1 VAVVLALVAAAS
13 WGTSDFLGGLAG
25 RRRTD
30 EVTVSFGAQVV
41 GLLGFALLALAV
53 PSDGLA
59 RGDLAL
65 AAGAGVGGAIG
76 VTLLYRGL
84 TRGTMGVVA
93 PVTGAGSAAIPVAWG
108 GVTGEVP
115 GALGWLGIAAAITAI
130 VLVSRQ
136 PAPAVATDGVP
147 ATAGLWEAVGAGV
160 GFGAVF
166 VLLDALSPTSGL
178 LPLVPMKLVAAVVL
192 GVVVLARRVPPLPGA
207 GARLPVLGVGVL
219 DNAANLA
226 YLLATRSGLLAAVA
240 VIASLYPVVTVL
252 LARRVLHEHLTP
264 TQFAGLALALGGVVL
279 LAVG

>member
-65 AAGAGVGGAIG
+65 AADGGAIG